1 MRAQPNGLI
10 RGSFLRDDVV
20 MNSTNPE
27 AVQSDAAKWF
37 EQHWDPE
44 LSLGRWWQLLADAGW
59 AFPSWPEGFG
69 GRALPVSATKAAIQA
84 RRDVGAFGPPNGVA
98 TFLAAPTIMHYGT
111 QTQQKKYLPRI
122 VNGQDL
128 WCQLFSEPGAGSDMA
143 GLATR
148 AIRDGDE
155 WVVNGQKVW
164 TSGAQ
169 RAKYGILIA
178 RTDPQQPK
186 HRGITYFLI
195 DMEQE
200 GVDVRPLREMTG
212 DAAFNEVFLNEARVA
227 ESDRLGDLGD
237 GWRVAMTTLSHE
249 RDPDN
254 PGLGETAAF
263 GSVDLDMTVKDHR
276 SALAA
281 KVDGFSLALSGGVTK
296 VLEDVTSQFDAL
308 DDPMTRQ
315 RMAKII
321 EMRRTSK
328 WSGMRTAASLK
339 SGGQPG
345 PEVSTLKLLGSEM
358 SRQIR
363 DLGLETMGPHGM
375 LYGED
380 APGGGLFHAYS
391 MFTPALSIAGGSDEV
406 QRNIIG
412 ERVHGLP
419 REPGEKEQRELPWSE
434 LPRS

>member
-1 MRAQPNGLI
+1 MK
-10 RGSFLRDDVV
+10 
-20 MNSTNPE
+20 STTPE
-27 AVQSDAAKWF
+27 AVGADATKWF
-37 EQHWDPE
+37 QQHWDPE

-59 AFPSWPEGFG
+59 AFPSWPEGCG
-69 GRALPVSATKAAIQA
+69 GRALPTSATKAAIQA
-84 RRDVGAFGPPNGVA
+84 RRDAGAFGPPNGVA

-111 QTQQKKYLPRI
+111 EAQREKYLPQI
-122 VNGQDL
+122 VNGQDR

-155 WVVNGQKVW
+155 WVVSGQKVW
-164 TSGAQ
+164 NSGAQ
-169 RAKYGILIA
+169 WAKYGILIA

-254 PGLGETAAF
+254 AGKGETAAF
-263 GSVDLDMTVKDHR
+263 GSVDLEVTVKDHL
-276 SALAA
+276 SDLES

-296 VLEDVTSQFDAL
+296 VLDDVTNQFDAL
-308 DDPMTRQ
+308 DDPITRQ
-315 RMAKII
+315 RMAKIM
-321 EMRRTSK
+321 EMRRTRE

-358 SRQIR
+358 NRQIR
-363 DLGLETMGPHGM
+363 DVGLETMGPHGM

-380 APGGGLFHAYS
+380 APTGGLFHAYS

-406 QRNIIG
+406 QRNIMG

>member
-1 MRAQPNGLI
+1 MTSTLPESVKADAQ
-10 RGSFLRDDVV
+10 R
-20 MNSTNPE
+20 
-27 AVQSDAAKWF
+27 WF
-37 EQHWDPE
+37 AEYWDPD
-44 LSLGRWWQLLADAGW
+44 LPLGQWWQLLADSGW

-69 GRALPVSATKAAIQA
+69 GRGLSSAATKAAVQA
-84 RRDVGAFGPPNGVA
+84 RREAGAFGPPNGVA

-111 QTQQKKYLPRI
+111 EEQKRKYIPKI
-122 VNGQDL
+122 VNGQEI

-143 GLATR
+143 GLATK

-164 TSGAQ
+164 NSGAQ
-169 RAKYGILIA
+169 WAQYGILIA

-195 DMEQE
+195 DMEQD
-200 GVDVRPLREMTG
+200 GVDVRPLKEMTG
-212 DAAFNEVFLNEARVA
+212 DAAFNEVFLNNARVA

-254 PGLGETAAF
+254 AGMGDTAAF
-263 GSVDLDMTVKDHR
+263 GEIDLAESVSEY
-276 SALAA
+276 SATLSS
-281 KVDGFSLALSGGVTK
+281 KNDGFSLALSGGVTR
-296 VLEDVTSQFDAL
+296 VLEGVTSQFEASE
-308 DDPMTRQ
+308 DPKVRQ
-315 RMAKII
+315 KLASIL
-321 EMRRTSK
+321 EMRRTSR
-328 WSGMRTAASLK
+328 WSGMRAAAKIK

-358 SRQIR
+358 GRQIR
-363 DLGLETMGPHGM
+363 DVGLESMGAHGM
-375 LYGED
+375 LYGQD
-380 APGGGLFHAYS
+380 APADGLFHAYS
-391 MFTPALSIAGGSDEV
+391 MFTPAQSIAGGSDEV

-412 ERVHGLP
+412 ERVLGLP

>member
-1 MRAQPNGLI
+1 MTSTLPESVKADAQ
-10 RGSFLRDDVV
+10 R
-20 MNSTNPE
+20 
-27 AVQSDAAKWF
+27 WF
-37 EQHWDPE
+37 AEYWDPD
-44 LSLGRWWQLLADAGW
+44 LPLGQWWQLLADSGW

-69 GRALPVSATKAAIQA
+69 GRGLSSAATKVAVQA
-84 RRDVGAFGPPNGVA
+84 RREAGAFGPPNGVA

-111 QTQQKKYLPRI
+111 EEQKRKYIPKI
-122 VNGQDL
+122 VNGQEI

-143 GLATR
+143 GLATK

-155 WVVNGQKVW
+155 WIVNGQKVW
-164 TSGAQ
+164 NSGAQ
-169 RAKYGILIA
+169 WAQYGILIA

-195 DMEQE
+195 DMEQD
-200 GVDVRPLREMTG
+200 GVDVRPLKEMTG
-212 DAAFNEVFLNEARVA
+212 DAAFNEVFLNDARVA

-254 PGLGETAAF
+254 AGMGDTAAF
-263 GSVDLDMTVKDHR
+263 GEIDLAESVSEY
-276 SALAA
+276 SATLSS
-281 KVDGFSLALSGGVTK
+281 KNDGFSLALSGGVTR
-296 VLEDVTSQFDAL
+296 VLEGVTSQFEASE
-308 DDPMTRQ
+308 DPKVRQ
-315 RMAKII
+315 KLASIL
-321 EMRRTSK
+321 EMRRTSR
-328 WSGMRTAASLK
+328 WSGMRAAGKIK

-358 SRQIR
+358 GRQIR
-363 DLGLETMGPHGM
+363 DVGLESMGAHGM
-375 LYGED
+375 LYGQD
-380 APGGGLFHAYS
+380 APADGLFHAYS
-391 MFTPALSIAGGSDEV
+391 MFTPAQSIAGGSDEV

-412 ERVHGLP
+412 ERVLGLP

>member
-1 MRAQPNGLI
+1 MTSTLPESVKADAQ
-10 RGSFLRDDVV
+10 R
-20 MNSTNPE
+20 
-27 AVQSDAAKWF
+27 WF
-37 EQHWDPE
+37 AEYWDPD
-44 LSLGRWWQLLADAGW
+44 LPLGQWWQLLADSGW

-69 GRALPVSATKAAIQA
+69 GRGLSSAATKAAVQA
-84 RRDVGAFGPPNGVA
+84 RREAGAFGPPNGVA

-111 QTQQKKYLPRI
+111 EEQKRKYIPKI
-122 VNGQDL
+122 VNGQEI

-143 GLATR
+143 GLATK

-155 WVVNGQKVW
+155 WIVNGQKVW
-164 TSGAQ
+164 NSGAQ
-169 RAKYGILIA
+169 WAQYGILIA

-195 DMEQE
+195 DMEQD
-200 GVDVRPLREMTG
+200 GVDVRPLKEMTG
-212 DAAFNEVFLNEARVA
+212 DAAFNEVFLNDARVA

-254 PGLGETAAF
+254 AGMGDTAAF
-263 GSVDLDMTVKDHR
+263 GEIDLAESVSEY
-276 SALAA
+276 SATLSS
-281 KVDGFSLALSGGVTK
+281 KNDGFSLALSGGVTR
-296 VLEDVTSQFDAL
+296 VLEGVTSQFEASE
-308 DDPMTRQ
+308 DPKVRQ
-315 RMAKII
+315 KLASIL
-321 EMRRTSK
+321 EMRRTSR
-328 WSGMRTAASLK
+328 WSGMRAAAKIK

-358 SRQIR
+358 GRQIR
-363 DLGLETMGPHGM
+363 DVGLESMGAHGM
-375 LYGED
+375 LYGQD
-380 APGGGLFHAYS
+380 APADGLFHAYS
-391 MFTPALSIAGGSDEV
+391 MFTPAQSIAGGSDEV

-412 ERVHGLP
+412 ERVLGLP

>member
-1 MRAQPNGLI
+1 MP
-10 RGSFLRDDVV
+10 
-20 MNSTNPE
+20 
-27 AVQSDAAKWF
+27 
-37 EQHWDPE
+37 
-44 LSLGRWWQLLADAGW
+44 LGDWWQLLADSGW

-69 GRALPVSATKAAIQA
+69 GRDLSSTATKAALQA
-84 RRDVGAFGPPNGVA
+84 RREAGAFGPPNGVS

-111 QTQQKKYLPRI
+111 EEQQTKYLPRI
-122 VNGQDL
+122 VNGSDI

-148 AIRDGDE
+148 ASRDGDE

-164 TSGAQ
+164 NSGAQ
-169 RAKYGILIA
+169 WAKYGILIA

-195 DMEQE
+195 DMEQD

-212 DAAFNEVFLNEARVA
+212 DAAFNEVFLNDARIA

-254 PGLGETAAF
+254 AGMGETAAF
-263 GSVDLDMTVKDHR
+263 GAIDLNMSVRQYSETVSSKN
-276 SALAA
+276 
-281 KVDGFSLALSGGVTK
+281 DGFSLALSGGVTK
-296 VLEDVTSQFDAL
+296 VLDDVTAQFDATK
-308 DDPMTRQ
+308 DPQVRQ
-315 RMAKII
+315 TLARIL

-328 WSGMRTAASLK
+328 WSGMRAAAKIK

-345 PEVSTLKLLGSEM
+345 PEVSTLKLLGSDMGRE
-358 SRQIR
+358 IR
-363 DLGLETMGPHGM
+363 DVGLESMGAHGM

-380 APGGGLFHAYS
+380 APTDGLFHAYS
-391 MFTPALSIAGGSDEV
+391 MFTPAQSIAGGSDEV
-406 QRNIIG
+406 QRNIVG
-412 ERVHGLP
+412 ERVLGLP

>member
-1 MRAQPNGLI
+1 MTSTLPESVKADAQ
-10 RGSFLRDDVV
+10 R
-20 MNSTNPE
+20 
-27 AVQSDAAKWF
+27 WF
-37 EQHWDPE
+37 AEYWDPD
-44 LSLGRWWQLLADAGW
+44 LPLGQWWQLLADSGW

-69 GRALPVSATKAAIQA
+69 GRGLSSAATKAAVQA
-84 RRDVGAFGPPNGVA
+84 RREAGAFGPPNGVA

-111 QTQQKKYLPRI
+111 EEQKRKYIPKI
-122 VNGQDL
+122 VNGQEI

-143 GLATR
+143 GLATK

-155 WVVNGQKVW
+155 WIVNGQKVW
-164 TSGAQ
+164 NSGAQ
-169 RAKYGILIA
+169 WAQYGILIA

-195 DMEQE
+195 DMEQD
-200 GVDVRPLREMTG
+200 GVDVRPLKEMTG
-212 DAAFNEVFLNEARVA
+212 DAAFNEVFLNDARVA

-254 PGLGETAAF
+254 AGMGDTAAF
-263 GSVDLDMTVKDHR
+263 GEIDLAESVGEY
-276 SALAA
+276 SATLSS
-281 KVDGFSLALSGGVTK
+281 KNDGFSLALSGGVTR
-296 VLEDVTSQFDAL
+296 VLEGVTSQFEASE
-308 DDPMTRQ
+308 DPKVRQ
-315 RMAKII
+315 KLASIL
-321 EMRRTSK
+321 EMRRTSR
-328 WSGMRTAASLK
+328 WSGMRAAAKIK

-358 SRQIR
+358 GRQIR
-363 DLGLETMGPHGM
+363 DVGLESMGAHGM
-375 LYGED
+375 LYGQD
-380 APGGGLFHAYS
+380 APVDGLFHAYS
-391 MFTPALSIAGGSDEV
+391 MFTPAQSIAGGSDEV

-412 ERVHGLP
+412 ERVLGLP

>member
-1 MRAQPNGLI
+1 MTSTLPESVKADAQ
-10 RGSFLRDDVV
+10 R
-20 MNSTNPE
+20 
-27 AVQSDAAKWF
+27 WF
-37 EQHWDPE
+37 AEYWDPD
-44 LSLGRWWQLLADAGW
+44 LPLGQWWQLLADSGW

-69 GRALPVSATKAAIQA
+69 GRGLSSAATKAAVQA
-84 RRDVGAFGPPNGVA
+84 RREAGAFGPPNGVA

-111 QTQQKKYLPRI
+111 EEQKRKYIPKI
-122 VNGQDL
+122 VNGQEI

-143 GLATR
+143 GLATK

-155 WVVNGQKVW
+155 WIVNGQKVW
-164 TSGAQ
+164 NSGAQ
-169 RAKYGILIA
+169 WAQYGILIA

-195 DMEQE
+195 DMEQD
-200 GVDVRPLREMTG
+200 GVDVRPLKEMTG
-212 DAAFNEVFLNEARVA
+212 DAAFNEVFLNNARVA

-254 PGLGETAAF
+254 AGMGDTAAF
-263 GSVDLDMTVKDHR
+263 GEIDLAERVSEY
-276 SALAA
+276 SATLSS
-281 KVDGFSLALSGGVTK
+281 KNDVFSLALSGGVTR
-296 VLEDVTSQFDAL
+296 VLEGVTSQFEASE
-308 DDPMTRQ
+308 DPKVRQ
-315 RMAKII
+315 KLASIL
-321 EMRRTSK
+321 EMRRTSR
-328 WSGMRTAASLK
+328 WSGMRAAAKIK

-358 SRQIR
+358 GRQIR
-363 DLGLETMGPHGM
+363 DVGLESMGAHGM
-375 LYGED
+375 LYGQD
-380 APGGGLFHAYS
+380 APVDGLFHAYS
-391 MFTPALSIAGGSDEV
+391 MFTPAQSIAGGSDEV

-412 ERVHGLP
+412 ERVLGLP

>member
-1 MRAQPNGLI
+1 MTSTLPESVKADAQ
-10 RGSFLRDDVV
+10 R
-20 MNSTNPE
+20 
-27 AVQSDAAKWF
+27 WF
-37 EQHWDPE
+37 AEYWDPD
-44 LSLGRWWQLLADAGW
+44 LPLGQWWQLLADSGW

-69 GRALPVSATKAAIQA
+69 GRGLSSAATKAAVQA
-84 RRDVGAFGPPNGVA
+84 RREAGAFGPPNGGA

-111 QTQQKKYLPRI
+111 EEQKRKYIPKI
-122 VNGQDL
+122 VNGQEI

-143 GLATR
+143 GLATK

-155 WVVNGQKVW
+155 WIVNGQKVW
-164 TSGAQ
+164 NSGAQ
-169 RAKYGILIA
+169 WAQYGILIA

-195 DMEQE
+195 DMEQD
-200 GVDVRPLREMTG
+200 GVDVRPLKEMTG
-212 DAAFNEVFLNEARVA
+212 DAAFNEVFLNDARVA

-254 PGLGETAAF
+254 AGMGDTAAF
-263 GSVDLDMTVKDHR
+263 GEIDLAESVGEY
-276 SALAA
+276 SATLSS
-281 KVDGFSLALSGGVTK
+281 KNDGFSLALSGGVTR
-296 VLEDVTSQFDAL
+296 VLEGVTSQFEASE
-308 DDPMTRQ
+308 DPKVRQ
-315 RMAKII
+315 KLASIL
-321 EMRRTSK
+321 EMRRTSR
-328 WSGMRTAASLK
+328 WSGMRAAAKIK

-358 SRQIR
+358 GRQIR
-363 DLGLETMGPHGM
+363 DVGLESMGAHGM
-375 LYGED
+375 LYGQD
-380 APGGGLFHAYS
+380 APADGLFHAYS
-391 MFTPALSIAGGSDEV
+391 MFTPAQSIAGGSDEV

-412 ERVHGLP
+412 ERVLGLP

>member
-1 MRAQPNGLI
+1 MISTLPESVKADAQ
-10 RGSFLRDDVV
+10 R
-20 MNSTNPE
+20 
-27 AVQSDAAKWF
+27 WF
-37 EQHWDPE
+37 AEYWDPD
-44 LSLGRWWQLLADAGW
+44 LPLGQWWQLLADSGW

-69 GRALPVSATKAAIQA
+69 GRGLSSAATKAAVQA
-84 RRDVGAFGPPNGVA
+84 RREAGAFGPPNGVA

-111 QTQQKKYLPRI
+111 EEQKRKYIPKI
-122 VNGQDL
+122 VNGQEI

-143 GLATR
+143 GLATK

-155 WVVNGQKVW
+155 WIVNGQKVW
-164 TSGAQ
+164 NSGAQ
-169 RAKYGILIA
+169 WAQYGILIA

-195 DMEQE
+195 DMEQD
-200 GVDVRPLREMTG
+200 GVDVRPLKEMTG
-212 DAAFNEVFLNEARVA
+212 DAAFNEVFLNDARVA

-254 PGLGETAAF
+254 AGMGDTAAF
-263 GSVDLDMTVKDHR
+263 GEIDLAER
-276 SALAA
+276 GSEYSATLSS
-281 KVDGFSLALSGGVTK
+281 KNDGFSLALSGGVTR
-296 VLEDVTSQFDAL
+296 VLEGVTSQFEASE
-308 DDPMTRQ
+308 DPKVRQ
-315 RMAKII
+315 KLASIL
-321 EMRRTSK
+321 EMRRTSR
-328 WSGMRTAASLK
+328 WSGMRAAAKIK

-358 SRQIR
+358 GRQIR
-363 DLGLETMGPHGM
+363 DVGLESMGAHGM
-375 LYGED
+375 LYGQD
-380 APGGGLFHAYS
+380 APVDGLFHAYS
-391 MFTPALSIAGGSDEV
+391 MFTPAQSIAGGSDEV

-412 ERVHGLP
+412 ERVLGLP

>member
-1 MRAQPNGLI
+1 MTSTLPESVKADAQ
-10 RGSFLRDDVV
+10 R
-20 MNSTNPE
+20 
-27 AVQSDAAKWF
+27 WF
-37 EQHWDPE
+37 AEYWDPD
-44 LSLGRWWQLLADAGW
+44 LPLGQWWQLLADSGW

-69 GRALPVSATKAAIQA
+69 GRGLSSAATKAAVQA
-84 RRDVGAFGPPNGVA
+84 RRDAGAFGPPNGVA

-111 QTQQKKYLPRI
+111 EEQKRKYIPKI
-122 VNGQDL
+122 VNGQEI

-143 GLATR
+143 GLATK

-155 WVVNGQKVW
+155 WIVNGQKVW
-164 TSGAQ
+164 NSGAQ
-169 RAKYGILIA
+169 WAQYGILIA

-195 DMEQE
+195 DMEQD
-200 GVDVRPLREMTG
+200 GVDVRPLKEMTG
-212 DAAFNEVFLNEARVA
+212 DAAFNEVFLNDARVA

-254 PGLGETAAF
+254 AGMGDTAAF
-263 GSVDLDMTVKDHR
+263 GEIDLAESVGEY
-276 SALAA
+276 SATLSS
-281 KVDGFSLALSGGVTK
+281 KNDGFSLALSGGVTR
-296 VLEDVTSQFDAL
+296 VLEGVTSQFEASE
-308 DDPMTRQ
+308 DPKVRQ
-315 RMAKII
+315 KLASIL
-321 EMRRTSK
+321 EMRRTSR
-328 WSGMRTAASLK
+328 WSGMRAAAKIK

-358 SRQIR
+358 GRQIR
-363 DLGLETMGPHGM
+363 DVGLESMGAHGM
-375 LYGED
+375 LYGQD
-380 APGGGLFHAYS
+380 APVDGLFHAYS
-391 MFTPALSIAGGSDEV
+391 MFTPAQSIAGGSDEV

-412 ERVHGLP
+412 ERVLGLP

>member
-1 MRAQPNGLI
+1 MTSTLPESVKADAQ
-10 RGSFLRDDVV
+10 R
-20 MNSTNPE
+20 
-27 AVQSDAAKWF
+27 WF
-37 EQHWDPE
+37 AEYWDPD
-44 LSLGRWWQLLADAGW
+44 LPLGQWWQLLADSGW

-69 GRALPVSATKAAIQA
+69 GRGLSSAATKAAVQA
-84 RRDVGAFGPPNGVA
+84 RREAGAFGPPNGVA

-111 QTQQKKYLPRI
+111 EEQKRKYIPKI
-122 VNGQDL
+122 VNGQEI

-143 GLATR
+143 GLATK

-155 WVVNGQKVW
+155 WIVNGQKVRN
-164 TSGAQ
+164 SGAQ
-169 RAKYGILIA
+169 WAQYGILIA

-195 DMEQE
+195 DMEQD
-200 GVDVRPLREMTG
+200 GVDVRPLKEMTG
-212 DAAFNEVFLNEARVA
+212 DAAFNEVFLNDARVA

-254 PGLGETAAF
+254 AGMGDTAAF
-263 GSVDLDMTVKDHR
+263 GEIDLAESVGEY
-276 SALAA
+276 SATLSS
-281 KVDGFSLALSGGVTK
+281 KNDGFSLALSGGVTR
-296 VLEDVTSQFDAL
+296 VLEGVTSQFEASE
-308 DDPMTRQ
+308 DPKVRQ
-315 RMAKII
+315 KLASIL
-321 EMRRTSK
+321 EMRRTSR
-328 WSGMRTAASLK
+328 WSGMRAAAKIK

-358 SRQIR
+358 GRQIR
-363 DLGLETMGPHGM
+363 DVGLESMGAHGM
-375 LYGED
+375 LYGQD
-380 APGGGLFHAYS
+380 APVDGLFHAYS
-391 MFTPALSIAGGSDEV
+391 MFTPAQSIAGGSDEV

-412 ERVHGLP
+412 ERVLGLP

>member
-1 MRAQPNGLI
+1 MTSTLPESVKADAQ
-10 RGSFLRDDVV
+10 R
-20 MNSTNPE
+20 
-27 AVQSDAAKWF
+27 WF
-37 EQHWDPE
+37 AEYWDPD
-44 LSLGRWWQLLADAGW
+44 LPLGQWWQLLADSGW

-69 GRALPVSATKAAIQA
+69 GRGLSSAATKAAVQA
-84 RRDVGAFGPPNGVA
+84 RREAGAFGPPNGVA

-111 QTQQKKYLPRI
+111 EEQKRKYIPKI
-122 VNGQDL
+122 VNGQEI

-143 GLATR
+143 GLATK

-155 WVVNGQKVW
+155 WIVNGQKVW
-164 TSGAQ
+164 NSGAQ
-169 RAKYGILIA
+169 WAQYGILIA

-195 DMEQE
+195 DMEQD
-200 GVDVRPLREMTG
+200 GVDVRPLKEMTG
-212 DAAFNEVFLNEARVA
+212 DAAFNEVFLNDARVA

-254 PGLGETAAF
+254 AGMGDTAAF
-263 GSVDLDMTVKDHR
+263 GEIDLAERVSEY
-276 SALAA
+276 SATLSS
-281 KVDGFSLALSGGVTK
+281 KNDGCSLALSGGVTR
-296 VLEDVTSQFDAL
+296 VLEGVTSQFEASE
-308 DDPMTRQ
+308 DPKVRQ
-315 RMAKII
+315 KLASIL
-321 EMRRTSK
+321 EMRRTSR
-328 WSGMRTAASLK
+328 WSGMRAAAKIK

-358 SRQIR
+358 GRQIR
-363 DLGLETMGPHGM
+363 DVGLESMGAHGM
-375 LYGED
+375 LYGQD
-380 APGGGLFHAYS
+380 APVDGLFHAYS
-391 MFTPALSIAGGSDEV
+391 MFTPAQSIAGGSDEV

-412 ERVHGLP
+412 ERVLGLP

>member
-1 MRAQPNGLI
+1 MTSTLPESVKADAQ
-10 RGSFLRDDVV
+10 R
-20 MNSTNPE
+20 
-27 AVQSDAAKWF
+27 WF
-37 EQHWDPE
+37 AEYWDPD
-44 LSLGRWWQLLADAGW
+44 LPLGQWWQLLADSGW

-69 GRALPVSATKAAIQA
+69 GRGLSSAATKAAVQA
-84 RRDVGAFGPPNGVA
+84 RREAGAFGPPNGVA

-111 QTQQKKYLPRI
+111 EEQKRKYIPKI
-122 VNGQDL
+122 VNGQEI

-143 GLATR
+143 GLATK

-164 TSGAQ
+164 NSGAQ
-169 RAKYGILIA
+169 WAQYGILIA

-195 DMEQE
+195 DMEQD
-200 GVDVRPLREMTG
+200 GVDVRPLKEMTG
-212 DAAFNEVFLNEARVA
+212 DAAFNEVFLNNARVA

-254 PGLGETAAF
+254 AGMGDTAAF
-263 GSVDLDMTVKDHR
+263 GEIDLAESVGEY
-276 SALAA
+276 SATLSS
-281 KVDGFSLALSGGVTK
+281 KNDGFSLALSGGVTR
-296 VLEDVTSQFDAL
+296 VLEGVTSQFEASE
-308 DDPMTRQ
+308 DPKVRQ
-315 RMAKII
+315 KLASIL
-321 EMRRTSK
+321 EMRRTSR
-328 WSGMRTAASLK
+328 WSGMRAAAKIK

-358 SRQIR
+358 GRQIR
-363 DLGLETMGPHGM
+363 DVGLESMGAHGM
-375 LYGED
+375 LYGQD
-380 APGGGLFHAYS
+380 APADGLFHAYS
-391 MFTPALSIAGGSDEV
+391 MFTPAQSIAGGSDEV

-412 ERVHGLP
+412 ERVLGLP

>member
-1 MRAQPNGLI
+1 MTSTLPESVKADAQ
-10 RGSFLRDDVV
+10 R
-20 MNSTNPE
+20 
-27 AVQSDAAKWF
+27 WF
-37 EQHWDPE
+37 AEYWDPD
-44 LSLGRWWQLLADAGW
+44 LPLGQWWQLLADSGW

-69 GRALPVSATKAAIQA
+69 GRGLSSAATKAAVQA
-84 RRDVGAFGPPNGVA
+84 RGEAGAFGPPNGVA

-111 QTQQKKYLPRI
+111 EEQKRKYIPKI
-122 VNGQDL
+122 VNGQEI

-143 GLATR
+143 GLATK

-155 WVVNGQKVW
+155 WIVNGQKVW
-164 TSGAQ
+164 NSGAQ
-169 RAKYGILIA
+169 WAQYGILIA

-195 DMEQE
+195 DMEQD
-200 GVDVRPLREMTG
+200 GVDVRPLKEMTG
-212 DAAFNEVFLNEARVA
+212 DAAFNEVFLNDARVA

-254 PGLGETAAF
+254 AGMGDTAAF
-263 GSVDLDMTVKDHR
+263 GEIDLAESVGEY
-276 SALAA
+276 SATLSS
-281 KVDGFSLALSGGVTK
+281 KNDGFSLALSGGVTR
-296 VLEDVTSQFDAL
+296 VLEGVTSQFEASE
-308 DDPMTRQ
+308 DPKVRQ
-315 RMAKII
+315 KLASIL
-321 EMRRTSK
+321 EMRRTSR
-328 WSGMRTAASLK
+328 WSGMRAAAKIK

-358 SRQIR
+358 GRQIR
-363 DLGLETMGPHGM
+363 DVGLESMGAHGM
-375 LYGED
+375 LYGQD
-380 APGGGLFHAYS
+380 APVDGLFHAYS
-391 MFTPALSIAGGSDEV
+391 MFTPAQSIAGGSDEV

-412 ERVHGLP
+412 ERVLGLP

>member
-1 MRAQPNGLI
+1 MTSTLPESVKADAQ
-10 RGSFLRDDVV
+10 R
-20 MNSTNPE
+20 
-27 AVQSDAAKWF
+27 WF
-37 EQHWDPE
+37 AEYWDPD
-44 LSLGRWWQLLADAGW
+44 LPIGQWWQLLADSGW

-69 GRALPVSATKAAIQA
+69 GRGLSSAATKAAVQA
-84 RRDVGAFGPPNGVA
+84 RREAGAFGPPNGVA

-111 QTQQKKYLPRI
+111 EEQKRKYIPKM
-122 VNGQDL
+122 VNGQEI

-143 GLATR
+143 GLATK

-155 WVVNGQKVW
+155 WIVNGQKVW
-164 TSGAQ
+164 NSGAQ
-169 RAKYGILIA
+169 WAQYGILIA

-195 DMEQE
+195 DMEQD
-200 GVDVRPLREMTG
+200 GVDVRPLKEMTG
-212 DAAFNEVFLNEARVA
+212 DAAFNEVFLNNARVA

-254 PGLGETAAF
+254 AGMGDTAAF
-263 GSVDLDMTVKDHR
+263 GEIDLAERVSEY
-276 SALAA
+276 SATLSS
-281 KVDGFSLALSGGVTK
+281 KNDGFSLALSGGVTR
-296 VLEDVTSQFDAL
+296 VLEGVTSQFEASE
-308 DDPMTRQ
+308 DPKVRQ
-315 RMAKII
+315 KLASIL
-321 EMRRTSK
+321 EMRRTSR
-328 WSGMRTAASLK
+328 WSGMRAAAKIK

-358 SRQIR
+358 GRQIR
-363 DLGLETMGPHGM
+363 DVGLESMGAHGM
-375 LYGED
+375 LYGQD
-380 APGGGLFHAYS
+380 APADGLFHAYS
-391 MFTPALSIAGGSDEV
+391 MFTPAQSIAGGSDEV

-412 ERVHGLP
+412 ERVLGLP

>member
-1 MRAQPNGLI
+1 MTSTLPESVKADAQ
-10 RGSFLRDDVV
+10 R
-20 MNSTNPE
+20 
-27 AVQSDAAKWF
+27 WF
-37 EQHWDPE
+37 AEYWDPD
-44 LSLGRWWQLLADAGW
+44 LPLGQWWQLLADSGW

-69 GRALPVSATKAAIQA
+69 GRGLSSAATKAAVQA
-84 RRDVGAFGPPNGVA
+84 RREAGAFGPPNGVA

-111 QTQQKKYLPRI
+111 EEQKRKYIPKI
-122 VNGQDL
+122 VNGQEI

-143 GLATR
+143 GLATK

-164 TSGAQ
+164 NSGAQ
-169 RAKYGILIA
+169 WAQYGILIA

-195 DMEQE
+195 DMEQD
-200 GVDVRPLREMTG
+200 GVDVRPLKEMTG
-212 DAAFNEVFLNEARVA
+212 DAAFNEVFLNNARVA

-254 PGLGETAAF
+254 AGMGDTAAF
-263 GSVDLDMTVKDHR
+263 GEIDLAERVSEY
-276 SALAA
+276 SATLSS
-281 KVDGFSLALSGGVTK
+281 KNDGFSLALSGGVTR
-296 VLEDVTSQFDAL
+296 VLEGVTSQFEASE
-308 DDPMTRQ
+308 DPKVRQ
-315 RMAKII
+315 KLASIL
-321 EMRRTSK
+321 EMRRTSR
-328 WSGMRTAASLK
+328 WSGMRAAAKIK

-358 SRQIR
+358 GRQIR
-363 DLGLETMGPHGM
+363 DVGLESMGAHGM
-375 LYGED
+375 LYGQD
-380 APGGGLFHAYS
+380 APADGLFHAYS
-391 MFTPALSIAGGSDEV
+391 MFTPAQSIAGGSDEV

-412 ERVHGLP
+412 ERVLGLP

>member
-1 MRAQPNGLI
+1 
-10 RGSFLRDDVV
+10 
-20 MNSTNPE
+20 
-27 AVQSDAAKWF
+27 
-37 EQHWDPE
+37 
-44 LSLGRWWQLLADAGW
+44 
-59 AFPSWPEGFG
+59 
-69 GRALPVSATKAAIQA
+69 
-84 RRDVGAFGPPNGVA
+84 
-98 TFLAAPTIMHYGT
+98 MHYGT

-254 PGLGETAAF
+254 AGLGETAAF

>member
-1 MRAQPNGLI
+1 MTSTLPESVKADAQ
-10 RGSFLRDDVV
+10 R
-20 MNSTNPE
+20 
-27 AVQSDAAKWF
+27 WF
-37 EQHWDPE
+37 AEYWDPD
-44 LSLGRWWQLLADAGW
+44 LPLGQWWQLLADSGW

-69 GRALPVSATKAAIQA
+69 GRGLSSAATKAAVQA
-84 RRDVGAFGPPNGVA
+84 RREAGAFGPPNGVA

-111 QTQQKKYLPRI
+111 EEQKRKYIPKI
-122 VNGQDL
+122 VNGQEI

-143 GLATR
+143 GLATK

-155 WVVNGQKVW
+155 WIVNGQKVW
-164 TSGAQ
+164 NSGAQ
-169 RAKYGILIA
+169 WAQYGILIA

-195 DMEQE
+195 DMEQD
-200 GVDVRPLREMTG
+200 GVDVRPLKEMTG
-212 DAAFNEVFLNEARVA
+212 DAAFNEVFLNDARVA

-254 PGLGETAAF
+254 AGMGDTAAF
-263 GSVDLDMTVKDHR
+263 GEIDLAESVSEY
-276 SALAA
+276 SATLSS
-281 KVDGFSLALSGGVTK
+281 KNDGFSLALSGGVTR
-296 VLEDVTSQFDAL
+296 VLEGVTSQFEASE
-308 DDPMTRQ
+308 DPKVRQ
-315 RMAKII
+315 KLASIL
-321 EMRRTSK
+321 EMRRTSR
-328 WSGMRTAASLK
+328 WSGMRAAGKIK

-358 SRQIR
+358 GRQIR
-363 DLGLETMGPHGM
+363 DVGLESMGAHGM
-375 LYGED
+375 LYGQD
-380 APGGGLFHAYS
+380 APADGLFHAYS
-391 MFTPALSIAGGSDEV
+391 MFTPAQSIAGGSDEV

-412 ERVHGLP
+412 ERVLGLP